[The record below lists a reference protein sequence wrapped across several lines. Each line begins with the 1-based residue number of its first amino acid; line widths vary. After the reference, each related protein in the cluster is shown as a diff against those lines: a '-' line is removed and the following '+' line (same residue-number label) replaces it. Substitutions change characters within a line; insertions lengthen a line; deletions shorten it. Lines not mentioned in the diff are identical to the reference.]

1 MVSFDFIFLAGAA
14 VSVVGVVEYLK
25 GFWPTA
31 PAWALRLS
39 IPPACVAVAI
49 AGGGEVPQIAT
60 NAFMLLAVSQ
70 IGYPILVQLPV
81 ALIEKFRKSLS

>member
-25 GFWPTA
+25 GFWPKA
-31 PAWALRLS
+31 PTWAWRLS

-49 AGGGEVPQIAT
+49 AGDGGPFQIAT
-60 NAFMLLAVSQ
+60 NAFMLLAVAQ

-81 ALIEKFRKSLS
+81 ALIEKFRKSLG